1 MGDQSDKLIEF
12 ESRLGIGPVEA
23 AHRLNTQYNTYKFWK
38 NERHVM
44 PGVAY
49 LAIELILAQEP

>member
-38 NERHVM
+38 NE
-44 PGVAY
+44 
-49 LAIELILAQEP
+49 LILIK